1 MMWVLIL
8 THWVPLSAFLQPH
21 LQNAILPHKGSAKI
35 RVCKSFGID
44 KCMLKRDTR
53 ALSQSQLRLVQ
64 RTWAAVPDLEHL
76 LLGPLLLQL
85 QSNKGRLCDLYWSFQ
100 RNISVALCQRLLTG
114 GHRSLLFDH
123 QWASNFFSQQ
133 FKN

>member
-1 MMWVLIL
+1 MMSVLIL
-8 THWVPLSAFLQPH
+8 THWVPLGAFLQAH
-21 LQNAILPHKGSAKI
+21 LQNAILRRGSAKI
-35 RVCKSFGID
+35 RVCKSFG
-44 KCMLKRDTR
+44 MDTCH
-53 ALSQSQLRLVQ
+53 AEKSHKSLSQRQLRIVQ

-85 QSNKGRLCDLYWSFQ
+85 QSNKGRLCGLYWSFQ
-100 RNISVALCQRLLTG
+100 HNSAVALCQRLQIG
-114 GHRSLLFDH
+114 GHRSLLFYH